1 MIRQTKALTKLKLV
15 RCGLGPEG
23 ISAVLDA
30 VIKNTVVTSLDLSG
44 NNVKGQSITSLGKM
58 FIISSGH
65 GHNVGVLCSR
75 QLV

>member
-23 ISAVLDA
+23 ISAVLVA
-30 VIKNTVVTSLDLSG
+30 VKKNTVVTSLDLSE
-44 NNVKGQSITSLGKM
+44 NTFHDQSIPSLGKM
-58 FIISSGH
+58 FITSSGH
-65 GHNVGVLCSR
+65 GHNVVVLCSR